1 VTPED
6 TGSRTRCGV
15 GCGTPH
21 RVLLVDDE
29 PAIRVAIR
37 DYLAHAG
44 FDVTP
49 CASLAATQ
57 DVLASTCFDIAL
69 ADHFLPDGTA
79 LDLLKQLHS
88 AASPTPLIILT
99 GQASVDLAVRAIR
112 EGAEHFLTK
121 PCDLPSLLAIVTKTL
136 EQYRNTRVATATR
149 RSDGRASADLFAVG
163 GEQIQRLRRD
173 AERVAASDAPI
184 LIQGE
189 TGSGKGVLA
198 RWLHDAS
205 RRADEPF
212 IDINCAGLLPDLL
225 EAELFGY
232 ERGAFTGA
240 TTSKIGLIE
249 AADRGTMFLDEIGDM
264 PLVVQAKLLKV
275 IEEKSFRRMGD
286 VRARR
291 VNVRFIT
298 ATHHGL
304 PQLVAEKLFR
314 QDLFFRINTITLRV
328 PSLQERSE
336 DVPALA
342 AVLLQQLA
350 RELRC
355 PPPRLDADAEDALR
369 GYHWPGNVRELRNV
383 LERALLLARHPRTL
397 GVADLRLSDCAP
409 APAAASAVE
418 PSTDVTLQAV
428 QWQHIQRVL
437 AQEGGSVS
445 KAAKRLDVP
454 RSSLYE
460 MLRRGDGPKRREHK
474 GEAVD
479 VPSLQ

>member
-1 VTPED
+1 MDATFAAP
-6 TGSRTRCGV
+6 SRN
-15 GCGTPH
+15 

-29 PAIRVAIR
+29 PVIRIAIR

-44 FDVTP
+44 LEVTP
-49 CASLAATQ
+49 CGSVADAQEMLAT
-57 DVLASTCFDIAL
+57 TCFDVVL
-69 ADHFLPDGTA
+69 ADHFLADGTA
-79 LDLLKQLHS
+79 LDLIKHLQA

-99 GQASVDLAVRAIR
+99 GHASVDLAVRAIR

-136 EQYRNTRVATATR
+136 EQHRNTRVATATR
-149 RSDGRASADLFAVG
+149 RSDGRFSADPFAVG
-163 GEQIQRLRRD
+163 GKQIQALHRD

-189 TGSGKGVLA
+189 TGSGKGMLA

-240 TTSKIGLIE
+240 ATSKIGLIE

-275 IEEKSFRRMGD
+275 IEEKTFRRMGD
-286 VRARR
+286 VRTRR

-298 ATHHGL
+298 ATHHSL
-304 PQLVAEKLFR
+304 SELVAAKQFR

-328 PSLQERSE
+328 PALRDRAE
-336 DVPALA
+336 DIPALA
-342 AVLLQQLA
+342 ALLLQQLA

-355 PPPRLDADAEDALR
+355 PARRLDTSAEDALR
-369 GYHWPGNVRELRNV
+369 KYQWPGNVRELRNV
-383 LERALLLARHPRTL
+383 LERALLLAPHPRTL
-397 GVADLRLSDCAP
+397 TAADLRLSDYAAP
-409 APAAASAVE
+409 PPATEVVE
-418 PSTDVTLQAV
+418 PPGDTSLHAV

-445 KAAKRLDVP
+445 KAAKRLQVP

-460 MLRRGDGPKRREHK
+460 MLRRGDGGKEPERKRRTGPMSHASE
-474 GEAVD
+474 GTIDA
-479 VPSLQ
+479 L